1 MKKSYIISAICLLLL
16 VIFACFS
23 FSIIGVTGDNLERDA
38 RKSQKIDDSWQV
50 SKSVTDNLGALL
62 FYDEHLNDFTYS
74 IYLNREDLSFGYF
87 FRSGGSTSDILEGI
101 RAFDYGNSMA
111 LISINKV
118 NVVRI
123 ECVSENSQK
132 QGEIYTV
139 EPGKPFAIAIPITDS
154 NMTIKIYDQD
164 GNEIPITT
172 ISSYD

>member
-23 FSIIGVTGDNLERDA
+23 VSTIGVIGDNLERDA

-50 SKSVTDNLGALL
+50 SKSVTDILGALL
-62 FYDEHLNDFTYS
+62 CYAEHLNDFTYS
-74 IYLNREDLSFGYF
+74 IYVNREGLSFGYF
-87 FRSGGSTSDILEGI
+87 FCSGGSTIDIFEGI
-101 RAFDYGNSMA
+101 RAFNYGNSMA

-118 NVVRI
+118 NVARI

-132 QGEIYTV
+132 QGAVYTV
-139 EPGKPFAIAIPITDS
+139 EPGKPFAIAIPITNS

-172 ISSYD
+172 VSSCD